1 MIEFLSSS
9 WITFQ
14 IRAHRW
20 LISNPNLFEHILAKS
35 RGFNLVRI
43 FYSHDESQE
52 DLNSIT
58 NSDIKTNKQKSDIFT
73 EITFSVCLDLLF
85 EQKITSAANTVTFH
99 SFGINI
105 TERKTLTE
113 KL

>member
-58 NSDIKTNKQKSDIFT
+58 NSDIQKKKKDIFT
-73 EITFSVCLDLLF
+73 EITFSLCLDLFF